1 MYINK
6 AMKAMLAEY
15 GEAYKPIEQK
25 YLDWA
30 LKASARHIYVDH
42 NGNGWCTKC
51 ESKVMLPKTKH
62 LQTIECPNCKA
73 KMKSLHV
80 WRRHSNRFSGIEDT
94 VDWYVFPEVL
104 NDHTLMLRY
113 VLVYKADT
121 EPEYGERARYILD
134 FKNKKEYTLEFS
146 WNKKQWEYSA
156 SDYFRETGMGY
167 TYRRFCCLQGE
178 LYPHTMKR
186 FNKIDN
192 LKYIK
197 FNKAM
202 FSRWYVSSVVINASQ
217 KSVMYE
223 KLTKA
228 NLYGLIAEDL
238 GSYSHYYDVPYDD
251 TQTELIKAL
260 GLNRNT
266 YKYLK
271 KNQSIRVLKFLKAN
285 PNVTEKEFETA
296 KLLDF
301 SSELSEL
308 VTSYNLHYGKTLK
321 YVRKASEEKKLINF
335 VRDYRDYLNTLDKL
349 GYPLDSQYCYP
360 TNFRKEDER
369 VQQEL
374 RERNERRRNMTKKEI
389 ILEEAR
395 IDSIVNNISKALREN
410 EELKRWMKGSDG
422 LKVIVPES
430 VGELTDEGIK
440 LHNCL
445 KNYAKEIADKQCLI
459 FFIRKL
465 NDPTHAYI
473 AMEYRHGEVR
483 QLRFDKNVTVT
494 DNKIVQF
501 ADALAAKLN
510 QLNIMNELRR
520 TA

>member
-6 AMKAMLAEY
+6 TMKAMLAEY
-15 GEAYKPIEQK
+15 GDDYKPIEQK

-42 NGNGWCTKC
+42 KGNGWCTSC
-51 ESKVMLPKTKH
+51 ESKVILPKTKH
-62 LQTIECPNCKA
+62 LQDIRCPKCNAKLKA
-73 KMKSLHV
+73 LHV
-80 WRRHSNRFSGIEDT
+80 WRRTSNRYSGIEDT
-94 VDWYVFPEVL
+94 VDWYVFPEIL
-104 NDHTLMLRY
+104 DEYTLMLRY

-134 FKNKKEYTLEFS
+134 FKNEKTYTLEYSIQHKS
-146 WNKKQWEYSA
+146 WCYSD
-156 SDYFRETGMGY
+156 SLYFRETGMGY
-167 TYRRFCCLQGE
+167 TYRRFCCLQGDV
-178 LYPHTMKR
+178 YPHTIKR
-186 FNKIDN
+186 FNKIED

-197 FNKAM
+197 FNTEM
-202 FSRWYVSSVVINASQ
+202 FSKRYVSAVLATAHR
-217 KSVMYE
+217 KPVMYE
-223 KLTKA
+223 QLSKA
-228 NLYGLIAEDL
+228 GLYGLISDDL

-251 TQTELIKAL
+251 TKTELVKAL

-266 YKYLK
+266 FRFLKQEQSIKALNFLK
-271 KNQSIRVLKFLKAN
+271 KN
-285 PNVTEKEFETA
+285 PNVSEREFENA
-296 KLLDF
+296 KMLGF
-301 SSELSEL
+301 SDELERT
-308 VTSYNLHYGKTLK
+308 VKQYNLHFGKTFK
-321 YVRKASEEKKLINF
+321 YIRKMSKGKNVPDFI
-335 VRDYRDYLNTLDKL
+335 VDYKDYLRTLDSL

-369 VQQEL
+369 VHKEL
-374 RERNERRRNMTKKEI
+374 RKRDERRRNMTKLEI
-389 ILEEAR
+389 IQEEAR
-395 IDSIVNNISKALREN
+395 IDSVVNNISKALREN

-445 KNYAKEIADKQCLI
+445 STYAKAIADKQSLI

-465 NDPTHAYI
+465 NDPTKAYV
-473 AMEYRHGEVR
+473 AMEYKHGEVR
-483 QLRFDKNVTVT
+483 QLRLDKNEAVT
-494 DNKIVQF
+494 DKKIISF

-510 QLNIMNELRR
+510 QLDIMNELRR

>member
-6 AMKAMLAEY
+6 TMKAMLAEY
-15 GEAYKPIEQK
+15 GDAYKPIEQK

-42 NGNGWCTKC
+42 NGNGWCTSC
-51 ESKVMLPKTKH
+51 ESKVMLAKTKH
-62 LQTIECPNCKA
+62 LEAIRCPKCNAKLKA
-73 KMKSLHV
+73 LHV
-80 WRRHSNRFSGIEDT
+80 WRRKSNRYSGIEDT
-94 VDWYVFPEVL
+94 VDWYVFPDVL
-104 NDHTLMLRY
+104 NDHLLMLRY

-146 WNKKQWEYSA
+146 WNKKQWEYSD

-197 FNKAM
+197 FNREM
-202 FSRWYVSSVVINASQ
+202 FSKWYVSSVLFSAYR
-217 KSVMYE
+217 KPVMYE
-223 KLTKA
+223 QLSKA
-228 NLYGLIAEDL
+228 

-260 GLNRNT
+260 GLNKNT
-266 YKYLK
+266 FKFLK
-271 KNQSIRVLKFLKAN
+271 QAQSIRALKFLKAN
-285 PNVTEKEFETA
+285 PNISEKEFA
-296 KLLDF
+296 KARLLDF
-301 SSELSEL
+301 SSELEEL
-308 VTSYNLHYGKTLK
+308 TKQYNLHFGKTLK
-321 YVRKASEEKKLINF
+321 YIRKVAKDKHVPDL
-335 VRDYRDYLNTLDKL
+335 VRDYKDYLQTLDKL

-369 VQQEL
+369 VQKEL
-374 RERNERRRNMTKKEI
+374 RARDERRRGMTKLEI
-389 ILEEAR
+389 IQEEAR
-395 IDSIVNNISKALREN
+395 IDSVVNNISKALREN

-445 KNYAKEIADKQCLI
+445 KNYAKEIADKQSLI
-459 FFIRKL
+459 FFIRKI
-465 NDPTHAYI
+465 NDPTNAYV
-473 AMEYRHGEVR
+473 AMEYKHGEVR
-483 QLRFDKNVTVT
+483 QLRLDKNEPVT
-494 DNKIVQF
+494 DKKIIQF

-510 QLNIMNELRR
+510 QLDIMNELRR
-520 TA
+520 AA

>member
-6 AMKAMLAEY
+6 TMKAMLAEY
-15 GEAYKPIEQK
+15 GDAYKPIEQK

-42 NGNGWCTKC
+42 NGNGWCTSC

-62 LQTIECPNCKA
+62 LQDIRCPKCNAKLKA
-73 KMKSLHV
+73 LHI
-80 WRRHSNRFSGIEDT
+80 WRRKSNRYSGIEDT

-104 NDHTLMLRY
+104 NEHLLMLRY

-134 FKNKKEYTLEFS
+134 FESKKTYTLEYFIS
-146 WNKKQWEYSA
+146 CKQWGYSD
-156 SDYFRETGMGY
+156 SMYFRETGMGY
-167 TYRRFCCLQGE
+167 SYRRFCCLQGE
-178 LYPHTMKR
+178 LYPRTIKR
-186 FNKIDN
+186 FNKIDT
-192 LKYIK
+192 LKYIR
-197 FNKAM
+197 FNKNM
-202 FSRWYVSSVVINASQ
+202 FSDFYVSSVVSVASRKPAMFEQ
-217 KSVMYE
+217 LS
-223 KLTKA
+223 KA
-228 NLYGLIAEDL
+228 GLYGLLREDL

-251 TQTELIKAL
+251 TKTELVKAL

-266 YKYLK
+266 FKFLK
-271 KNQSIRVLKFLKAN
+271 QAQSIKALNFLKAN
-285 PNVTEKEFETA
+285 PNISEKEFAKA
-296 KLLDF
+296 KLLNF
-301 SSELSEL
+301 SNELKEL
-308 VTSYNLHYGKTLK
+308 TKQYNLHYGKTFK
-321 YVRKASEEKKLINF
+321 YIRKVSKGNHVPDLIK
-335 VRDYRDYLNTLDKL
+335 DYGDYLRTLDKL

-369 VQQEL
+369 VQKEL
-374 RERNERRRNMTKKEI
+374 RARDERRRGMTKLEI
-389 ILEEAR
+389 IKEEAR
-395 IDSIVNNISKALREN
+395 IDSVVNNISKALREN

-430 VGELTDEGIK
+430 VGELIDEGIK

-445 KNYAKEIADKQCLI
+445 KNYAKEIADKQSLI
-459 FFIRKL
+459 FFIRKI
-465 NDPTHAYI
+465 NDPTNAYV
-473 AMEYRHGEVR
+473 AMEYKHGEVR
-483 QLRFDKNVTVT
+483 QLRLDKNEPVT
-494 DNKIVQF
+494 DKKIIQF

>member
-6 AMKAMLAEY
+6 QMKAMLAEY
-15 GEAYKPIEQK
+15 GDAYKPIEQK

-30 LKASARHIYVDH
+30 LKASARHIYVDR
-42 NGNGWCTKC
+42 NGNGFCTKC
-51 ESKVMLPKTKH
+51 ESKVMMPKTKH
-62 LQTIECPNCKA
+62 LEEIRCPKCNAKLKA
-73 KMKSLHV
+73 LHT
-80 WRRHSNRFSGIEDT
+80 WRRGKSAYSGMEDSL
-94 VDWYVFPEVL
+94 DWYVFPEVL
-104 NDHTLMLRY
+104 SSTMLMLRY
-113 VLVYKADT
+113 VMVYRLDT

-134 FKNKKEYTLEFS
+134 FENEKTYTLELSHDS
-146 WNKKQWEYSA
+146 WVYSTYN
-156 SDYFRETGMGY
+156 YFRETGMGY
-167 TYRRFCCLQGE
+167 SYRRWCCLQGDI
-178 LYPHTMKR
+178 YPYSMKTL
-186 FNKIDN
+186 NKIGF
-192 LKYIK
+192 LAYIPFK
-197 FNKAM
+197 KEM
-202 FSRWYVSSVVINASQ
+202 FSKCYVSSVICNAYR
-217 KSVMYE
+217 KPVMYE
-223 KLTKA
+223 QLGKA
-228 NLYGLIAEDL
+228 GLYGLINEDL
-238 GSYSHYYDVPYDD
+238 ASYSHYYDVPYDD

-285 PNVTEKEFETA
+285 PNVTEKEFEAA
-296 KLLDF
+296 KMLDF
-301 SSELSEL
+301 SNDLTEL
-308 VTSYNLHYGKTLK
+308 VTKHNLHYGKTLK
-321 YVRKASEEKKLINF
+321 YIRKASREKKLINF
-335 VRDYRDYLNTLDKL
+335 VRDYRDYLNTLDRL

-445 KNYAKEIADKQCLI
+445 KNYAKDIANKQCLI

-465 NDPTHAYI
+465 NDPTNAYV

-483 QLRFDKNVTVT
+483 QLRLDKNVAVT
-494 DNKIVQF
+494 DNKIIQF

-520 TA
+520 SA

>member
-6 AMKAMLAEY
+6 TMKAMLAEY
-15 GEAYKPIEQK
+15 GNAYKPIEQK

-42 NGNGWCTKC
+42 NGNGWCTRC

-104 NDHTLMLRY
+104 NDHMLMLRY

-134 FKNKKEYTLEFS
+134 FKNEKTYTLEWS
-146 WNKKQWEYSA
+146 RDHKCWEYSD
-156 SDYFRETGMGY
+156 SMYFRETGMGY
-167 TYRRFCCLQGE
+167 SYRRFCCLQGD
-178 LYPHTMKR
+178 LYPHTIKR
-186 FNKIDN
+186 FNKINN

-197 FNKAM
+197 FNKEM
-202 FSRWYVSSVVINASQ
+202 FSKWYVNAVLATANR
-217 KSVMYE
+217 KPVMYE
-223 KLTKA
+223 QLSKA
-228 NLYGLIAEDL
+228 GLYGLINEDL
-238 GSYSHYYDVPYDD
+238 GSYSHYYDVPYDN

-260 GLNRNT
+260 GLNKNT
-266 YKYLK
+266 FKFLK
-271 KNQSIRVLKFLKAN
+271 QAQSIRALKFLKAN
-285 PNVTEKEFETA
+285 PNISEKEFTKA

-301 SSELSEL
+301 SNELEEL
-308 VTSYNLHYGKTLK
+308 AKQYNLHFGKTLK
-321 YVRKASEEKKLINF
+321 YIRKVAKDKYVPDL
-335 VRDYRDYLNTLDKL
+335 VRDYRDYLQTLDKL

-369 VQQEL
+369 VQKEL
-374 RERNERRRNMTKKEI
+374 RTRDERRRGMTKLEI
-389 ILEEAR
+389 IQEEAR
-395 IDSIVNNISKALREN
+395 IDSVVNNISKALREN

-459 FFIRKL
+459 FFIRKI
-465 NDPTHAYI
+465 NDPTNAYI

-483 QLRFDKNVTVT
+483 QLRFDKNEPVKDT
-494 DNKIVQF
+494 KIVQF

-520 TA
+520 AA